1 MSAMEL
7 KKIYELYI
15 KHPVITTDSRNCP
28 KGSIFFALKGE
39 KFNGNIFASET
50 IQKGCAFAFV
60 DEKEYAN
67 EENIFLVEDTLKKL
81 QDLAQLHRQTLNTPI
96 IAITGTNGK
105 TTTKELTAS
114 VLKKK
119 YKLLYTQGN
128 LNNHIGVPLTI
139 LQLKKEHSLAIIEM
153 GANHPGEIRTLTNIA
168 CPNYGVITN
177 VGKAHIE
184 GFGSF
189 EGVIQTKCELY
200 DYLKDSG
207 GKAFVNQTN
216 AILKK
221 EAESRQLSVIK
232 YAGENSPEIV
242 SCAPF
247 LTVSYLGKT
256 IKTQLIGRYNLE
268 NILTAIKIGEYF
280 KVDENEIIEALE
292 EYTPNNNRSQYK
304 KTQRNEL
311 IIDAYNANPTSML
324 ASIENFLLINKI
336 GKSVI
341 LGDMKELG
349 QESKEEHQKIADL
362 LSKSNLENIILVGPC
377 FEQTVCPA
385 ARKFASTESLKSH
398 LTKNPIS
405 SQLILIKGSNSM
417 KLVECIELL

>member
-1 MSAMEL
+1 MEL
-7 KKIYELYI
+7 QKIYELYT

-28 KGSIFFALKGE
+28 KDSIFFALKGE
-39 KFNGNIFASET
+39 KFNGNKFASET

-67 EENIFLVEDTLKKL
+67 EENIFLVEDTLKTL
-81 QDLAQLHRQTLNTPI
+81 QDLARLHRQTLNTPI

-114 VLKKK
+114 VLKKN

-153 GANHPGEIRTLTNIA
+153 GANHPGEIRTLANIA

-177 VGKAHIE
+177 IGKAHIE
-184 GFGSF
+184 GFGSLD
-189 EGVIQTKCELY
+189 GVIHTKCELY
-200 DYLKDSG
+200 DYLNISG
-207 GKAFVNQTN
+207 GKAFVNQSN
-216 AILKK
+216 EILQK
-221 EAESRQLSVIK
+221 EADKRKLSVIK
-232 YAGENSPEIV
+232 YANENSPQIV
-242 SCAPF
+242 SCEPF
-247 LTVSYLGKT
+247 LTLSYHDK
-256 IKTQLIGRYNLE
+256 IIETQLIGRYNLE
-268 NILTAIKIGEYF
+268 NILAAIKIGEYF
-280 KVDENEIIEALE
+280 EVGENEIIEALK
-292 EYTPNNNRSQYK
+292 EYCPNNNRSQFK

-311 IIDAYNANPTSML
+311 IIDAYNANPTSMK
-324 ASIENFLLINKI
+324 ASLENFLLINN
-336 GKSVI
+336 GQKSVI

-349 QESKEEHQKIADL
+349 HDSKEEHQKIADL
-362 LSKSNLENIILVGPC
+362 LSKSDLENIILVGPC

-385 ARKFASTESLKSH
+385 AKKFTSTESLKNH
-398 LTKNPIS
+398 LTENPIS

>member
-39 KFNGNIFASET
+39 KFNGNKFASET

-60 DEKEYAN
+60 DEKEYAY
-67 EENIFLVEDTLKKL
+67 EENIFLVEDTLKTL
-81 QDLAQLHRQTLNTPI
+81 QNLARLHRQTLNTPI

-247 LTVSYLGKT
+247 LTVSYQGKN
-256 IKTQLIGRYNLE
+256 IETQLIGRYNLE

-280 KVDENEIIEALE
+280 KVEENEIIEALE

-324 ASIENFLLINKI
+324 ASIENFLLINRI

-377 FEQTVCPA
+377 FEQTDCPA
-385 ARKFASTESLKSH
+385 ARKFPTTESLKCH